1 MCACIRMRGIILRSG
16 AVFRLKFENE
26 GKPWDRLDL
35 RYVIVLY
42 NERYT
47 VNGIAERLGRT
58 EKEVYAKIRQ
68 LRNKKILNTLEKSVC
83 DDNCFE
89 CKYYDCIIS
98 AAECMRRENKNHR
111 RDKER
116 K

>member
-1 MCACIRMRGIILRSG
+1 MRGIILRNG
-16 AVFRLKFENE
+16 AVVRLKLENE

-68 LRNKKILNTLEKSVC
+68 LRNKKILSSLEKSVC

-89 CKYYDCIIS
+89 CKYDDCIIS
-98 AAECMRRENKNHR
+98 AAESMKRENKNHR
-111 RDKER
+111 RGKER
-116 K
+116 KLK

>member
-1 MCACIRMRGIILRSG
+1 M
-16 AVFRLKFENE
+16 KFENE

-68 LRNKKILNTLEKSVC
+68 LRNKKILTLLKKV
-83 DDNCFE
+83 FVT
-89 CKYYDCIIS
+89 IIVLNAS
-98 AAECMRRENKNHR
+98 IMIAL
-111 RDKER
+111 
-116 K
+116 